1 MKSELTVYSKR
12 HCPACEKVKALL
24 IREGW
29 TFKVIGIDENDEARM
44 FLIKAGHRMVPQ
56 IYMGEFLFVE
66 GGYDGL
72 VAHIG
77 KGSYEQ
83 A

>member
-24 IREGW
+24 TREGW
-29 TFKVIGIDENDEARM
+29 TFKVIGIDENDEAKT